1 MEASPTNTP
10 KDIAVAYP
18 LLRVTLGVNICVHG
32 ISRIIGGLS
41 AFAHSLLTPFQKTF
55 LPAWSVFGFGLALP
69 WLEAILGLL
78 VLAGL
83 RTRLALI
90 AGSILLIV
98 LTFGSTLRQDWESA
112 GLQLIYASIYAALLA
127 FLNKN
132 TYSLDALLRS
142 RQRVRE

>member
-1 MEASPTNTP
+1 MGVSAANDPRNVT
-10 KDIAVAYP
+10 IAYL
-18 LLRVTLGVNICVHG
+18 LLRLMIGMNIFIHGV
-32 ISRIIGGLS
+32 SRILGGPS
-41 AFAHSLLTPFQKTF
+41 AFAHSLIAPFQKTL
-55 LPAWSVFGFGLALP
+55 LPNWAVLGFGLVLP

-78 VLAGL
+78 VLIGL

-112 GLQLIYASIYAALLA
+112 GLQLIYAAIYAVLLA

-132 TYSLDALLRS
+132 TYSLDALLQS
-142 RQRVRE
+142 RQGLSE

>member
-1 MEASPTNTP
+1 MGASATHDPRNVT
-10 KDIAVAYP
+10 IAYL
-18 LLRVTLGVNICVHG
+18 LLRVTIGMNICVHG
-32 ISRIIGGLS
+32 VSRIFAGPS
-41 AFAHSLLTPFQKTF
+41 AFAHSLIAPFQKTP
-55 LPAWSVFGFGLALP
+55 LPTWVVLGFGLLLP
-69 WLEAILGLL
+69 WFEAILGLS
-78 VLAGL
+78 VLIGL

-132 TYSLDALLRS
+132 TYSLDAFLHF

>member
-1 MEASPTNTP
+1 MEASATNDPRNLTF
-10 KDIAVAYP
+10 AYL
-18 LLRVTLGVNICVHG
+18 LLRVTIGMNICVHG
-32 ISRIIGGLS
+32 VSRIFGGPA
-41 AFAHSLLTPFQKTF
+41 AFAHSLIASFQKTF
-55 LPAWSVFGFGLALP
+55 LPAWAVFGFGLVLP

-78 VLAGL
+78 VLTGF

-112 GLQLIYASIYAALLA
+112 GLQLIYASIYSVLLA